1 MVKYLIFVS
10 LIILVVFLFQAEK
23 FSIYVKYCRNK
34 PDSNALLVDQAGSF
48 FEVRNL
54 VLACLPFHAVVVSRL
69 MIVL

>member
-1 MVKYLIFVS
+1 MKYLIFVS

-54 VLACLPFHAVVVSRL
+54 VLACLSFHAVVVSRL